1 MKAIKKLALMVLV
14 ATVLT
19 TLAITVNYYSNVE
32 KNSAHMQATG
42 HELIDG
48 EWRTKEWSEM
58 D

>member
-1 MKAIKKLALMVLV
+1 MKAIKEFLICLTVGIIIGASFV
-14 ATVLT
+14 A
-19 TLAITVNYYSNVE
+19 VNYYSNVE

>member
-1 MKAIKKLALMVLV
+1 MKVIKKLALMTLV

-32 KNSAHMQATG
+32 KDAMHMQATG

-48 EWRTKEWSEM
+48 EWRR
-58 D
+58 

>member
-1 MKAIKKLALMVLV
+1 MKVIKEFLICLTVGLIIG
-14 ATVLT
+14 ATFV
-19 TLAITVNYYSNVE
+19 TVNYYSNVE
-32 KNSAHMQATG
+32 KDSIYMQATG

>member
-1 MKAIKKLALMVLV
+1 MEAIKKLALMALV

-48 EWRTKEWSEM
+48 EWRR
-58 D
+58 

>member
-1 MKAIKKLALMVLV
+1 MKHVKELALMVLV

-32 KNSAHMQATG
+32 KNSAYMQATG

-48 EWRTKEWSEM
+48 EWRR
-58 D
+58 

>member
-1 MKAIKKLALMVLV
+1 MEAIKKLALMTLV

-32 KNSAHMQATG
+32 KDAMHMQATG

-48 EWRTKEWSEM
+48 EWRR
-58 D
+58 

>member
-1 MKAIKKLALMVLV
+1 MEAIKKLALMTLV

-32 KNSAHMQATG
+32 KDSAYMQATG

-48 EWRTKEWSEM
+48 EWRSKEWSEM